1 MPSIKGMQ
9 PTRFEGCSWVGGFA
23 LAGSRNPQPLKGK
36 IRKLHGGDMRQMEIP
51 WAEWAWDKER
61 FRRFVENLPLPVALI
76 AGDGKYE
83 YTNPK
88 FTEIFGYTLVDI
100 PTGRAWFEKAYPD
113 ASYRKK
119 ALSAWKEDLEKYGVG
134 EFRSRTFS
142 VTCKNGTKKH
152 ISFRPATLPEGE
164 QVIIYDDVTE
174 AKNAEKALRQSEEK
188 YRNILAN
195 MEEGYFEVDLKGRLT
210 FFNAAVG
217 RTLGYPHEELMGMNR
232 RHYMDEENAKSVFR
246 TFNEAY
252 RSGQPSRS
260 FNCEIIRKDGEKR
273 FVEVSVALVKND
285 KNKPMGFRGIVRDVT
300 ESRKSE
306 EALRESE
313 GRYRQLFNHA
323 PAGLYEVDFIQ
334 RKFLTVND
342 VMCEYTGYT
351 KEEILSMTPFDWL
364 TEEGKRLFMERM
376 TRVLAGEKVPETVEF
391 KIIGKGG
398 KEFWVMLNSKLVYEN
413 GFPKGATVV
422 VHNITERKQ
431 AEEAL
436 RRSEEKYRF
445 LVDNANDAIF
455 IVQDGRIKFPNP
467 RTLEILGYSAQE
479 LNEIPYADLIHPEDR
494 ALTEET
500 GQKLAKGKSSSATFS
515 LRVRNRAGNET
526 WTAVSSVPIMWE
538 EKMATLN
545 FVRDITLQKK
555 AEGELNE
562 TIKKLRKITGATI
575 QAMAQTVEVRDPYT
589 AGHQRRV
596 ADLARAIATTM
607 GLQASQIDGIRMA
620 GAIHDI
626 GKISVPAEIL
636 SKPGLLTPIEFSLI
650 KTHPQVGYEILKDIE
665 FPWDIAQMVLQHHE
679 RLDGSG
685 YPNALIGEQI
695 LLEARIIAVAD
706 VVEAMASHRPYR
718 PAVGMDKALDEI
730 STKRGRIYDPGAVEA
745 CLKLFTEQRFSFK

>member
-1 MPSIKGMQ
+1 LEVLQ
-9 PTRFEGCSWVGGFA
+9 
-23 LAGSRNPQPLKGK
+23 LAGSRNPQSLKGK
-36 IRKLHGGDMRQMEIP
+36 IREIHAGDMRQMEIP
-51 WAEWAWDKER
+51 WAEWARDKER

-76 AGDGKYE
+76 GGDGKYE
-83 YTNPK
+83 YMNPK
-88 FTEIFGYTLVDI
+88 FTEIFGYTLADI

-119 ALSAWKEDLEKYGVG
+119 AVSAWKEDLEKYGVG
-134 EFRSRTFS
+134 EFRPRTFR
-142 VTCKNGTKKH
+142 VTCKNGTEKH
-152 ISFRPATLPEGE
+152 IIFRSATLPEGE
-164 QVIIYDDVTE
+164 QLLIYEDVTE
-174 AKNAEKALRQSEEK
+174 AKNAEKALMQSEEK

-195 MEEGYFEVDLKGRLT
+195 IEEGYFEVNLKGRLT
-210 FFNAAVG
+210 FFNAAVS
-217 RTLGYPHEELMGMNR
+217 RILGYPHDELPGLSNR
-232 RHYMDEENAKSVFR
+232 RYINKQNAKRVYS
-246 TFNEAY
+246 TFNEVY
-252 RSGQPSRS
+252 RSGQPSRA
-260 FNCEIIRKDGEKR
+260 FNWEIIRKDREKR
-273 FVEVSVALVKND
+273 FVEASIALIKDDND
-285 KNKPMGFRGIVRDVT
+285 EPVGFRGIARDVT
-300 ESRKSE
+300 ERRKSE

-313 GRYRQLFNHA
+313 ERYRQLFNHA
-323 PAGLYEVDFIQ
+323 PAGLYEIDFIKQ
-334 RKFLTVND
+334 KFVAVND
-342 VMCEYTGYT
+342 VMCEYTGYS
-351 KEEILSMTPFDWL
+351 KEELLSLNLFQML
-364 TEEGKRLFMERM
+364 TDQGKKLFMERM
-376 TRVLAGEKVPETVEF
+376 TRVLAGEKVPEMVEF

-398 KEFWVMLNSKLVYEN
+398 KEFWVMLNAKLVYEN

-436 RRSEEKYRF
+436 RGSEEKYRL

-455 IVQDGRIKFPNP
+455 IAQDGRIKFPNP
-467 RTLEILGYSAQE
+467 RTLEILGYSAEE
-479 LNEIPYADLIHPEDR
+479 LSEIPYASLVHPEDSS
-494 ALTEET
+494 LLEEI
-500 GQKLAKGKSSSATFS
+500 GQKMAKGKPGSANFS
-515 LRVRNRAGNET
+515 LRVRNRGGNEI
-526 WTAVSSVPIMWE
+526 WAAISSVPIMWE
-538 EKMATLN
+538 ENPATLN
-545 FVRDITLQKK
+545 FLRDITLQKK

-665 FPWDIAQMVLQHHE
+665 FPWNIAQMVLQHHE

-685 YPNALIGEQI
+685 YPNGLLGEQI

-730 STKRGRIYDPGAVEA
+730 STKRGRVYDPEVVDA
-745 CLKLFTEQRFSFK
+745 CFKLFKEQRFSFK